1 MKDNGNRYRI
11 EAIAQA
17 GQVLRVIADS
27 KEPMGAQEITRVTG
41 IKPNTAFRILVT
53 LDEVGFLK
61 QIGEKYDL
69 GMGLA
74 LFWARKKS
82 RLLGTREQIDGDLNS
97 LEKEEENG
105 GENTGKE
112 AV

>member
-1 MKDNGNRYRI
+1 MEEKRRYRI

-17 GQVLRVIADS
+17 GQVLKIIADS
-27 KEPMGAQEITRVTG
+27 KEPLGVADVTRITG

-53 LDEVGFLK
+53 LEEVGFLK
-61 QIGEKYDL
+61 QVGDKYEL

-82 RLLGTREQIDGDLNS
+82 RLLGLREQIDEDLKA
-97 LEKEEENG
+97 LEIQEVEH
-105 GENTGKE
+105 GE
-112 AV
+112 